1 MTYGGSDRWNWR
13 PSWGGLISWVG
24 NKRIIVAFLAHYVT
38 GDEHN
43 LIEEVFPRFRSG
55 PTIHL
60 QVGTWSARPRWR
72 RVKEGS
78 LAPNKEVVSEES
90 EREPSSMVASRGADC
105 GEGEAKTGSLS
116 TTMEAGDGEPGSRV
130 RRRPPSMVGLVGPSC
145 WGDEEEGRNWST
157 TIEGEEGLGTREL
170 VQPRT
175 TGRCSASQSMVGALG
190 IQLVS

>member
-1 MTYGGSDRWNWR
+1 MNTTSSKRFSHDSAVGRQSTSKLGLGAPDR
-13 PSWGGLISWVG
+13 VG
-24 NKRIIVAFLAHYVT
+24 E
-38 GDEHN
+38 G
-43 LIEEVFPRFRSG
+43 
-55 PTIHL
+55 
-60 QVGTWSARPRWR
+60 
-72 RVKEGS
+72 VKEGS